1 MRRAWGIGRKS
12 VSGRRLSIAGGSAI
26 AIAIATLP
34 MVGIGIGGDGQ
45 SPQAHHGGTA
55 GPVAEPREEARRY
68 AQTPAAETPASEP
81 SAAKSSITV
90 SASEM
95 AKRAGTG
102 DEGAGDEGAGDEGA
116 GELLDHCIRRLALGA
131 AFDAKLRQRVW
142 ANGREVVGVGSYE
155 QAGEGTGQFHLQLTM
170 HDGDGKH
177 TIRQISDGKLAWTR
191 TDIAHQVTLKRVNLG
206 ALDVNPGG
214 ETKWPGLQTRGPKAA
229 EFRQAWKNLVEP
241 PEKSG
246 SGPASGGPRVADPL
260 PVKAMVG
267 GLVELLHQ
275 AGRDFDLRA
284 TGGKL
289 AGEPVWILA
298 GPIREAAMMRA
309 KSAGGLGEKA
319 GLPVRYPTRIRVAIA
334 SRQGRRADFA
344 TGIPLRFEYWH
355 DASGSAPDRK
365 PVEDHGRPAGQLISL
380 VEVYSIQEI
389 TRPSPARFRFV
400 NDEHAIHFVDET
412 EYYRDSFG
420 RAGG

>member
-12 VSGRRLSIAGGSAI
+12 VTGRRLSIAGGSAI

-55 GPVAEPREEARRY
+55 GPAAEPREEARPY
-68 AQTPAAETPASEP
+68 AATPAAEMPASEP
-81 SAAKSSITV
+81 SAAKSSITL
-90 SASEM
+90 SAPEM
-95 AKRAGTG
+95 AKRA
-102 DEGAGDEGAGDEGA
+102 GAGDEGA

-191 TDIAHQVTLKRVNLG
+191 TEIAQQVTLKRINLG
-206 ALDVNPGG
+206 ALDVNPRG
-214 ETKWPGLQTRGPKAA
+214 EPEWPGAQTPGPKAA
-229 EFRQAWKNLVEP
+229 EFRQAWKSLVEP

-246 SGPASGGPRVADPL
+246 SGPTSGGPRVADPL
-260 PVKAMVG
+260 PAKAMVG

-298 GPIREAAMMRA
+298 GPIRESAVTRA
-309 KSAGGLGEKA
+309 RSAGGLGEKSD
-319 GLPVRYPTRIRVAIA
+319 LPVRYPTRIRVAIA
-334 SRQGRRADFA
+334 SRQGKRADFA

-365 PVEDHGRPAGQLISL
+365 PVEDHGRPGGQLISL

>member
-12 VSGRRLSIAGGSAI
+12 VTGRRLSIAGGSAI
-26 AIAIATLP
+26 AIAIGTLP

-55 GPVAEPREEARRY
+55 GPAAEPSEEARPY
-68 AQTPAAETPASEP
+68 AATPAAEMPASEP

-95 AKRAGTG
+95 AKRA
-102 DEGAGDEGAGDEGA
+102 GAGDEGA

-191 TDIAHQVTLKRVNLG
+191 TEIAQQVTLKRVNLG
-206 ALDVNPGG
+206 ALDVNPRG
-214 ETKWPGLQTRGPKAA
+214 EPEWPGAQTPGPKAA
-229 EFRQAWKNLVEP
+229 EFRQAWKSLVEP

-246 SGPASGGPRVADPL
+246 SGPTSGGPRVADPL
-260 PVKAMVG
+260 PAKAMVG

-298 GPIREAAMMRA
+298 GPIREAAMIRA

>member
-1 MRRAWGIGRKS
+1 MIGITRVSPSEPYSQRPRSVPASRPVAADRAKTTASEAPEIRHPPGIGWKS
-12 VSGRRLSIAGGSAI
+12 ATERWLSVACGLAI
-26 AIAIATLP
+26 TLVLVTLP
-34 MVGIGIGGDGQ
+34 LVGNGFGGDGP
-45 SPQAHHGGTA
+45 SPQALHQG
-55 GPVAEPREEARRY
+55 VAA
-68 AQTPAAETPASEP
+68 
-81 SAAKSSITV
+81 SAADLTHGD
-90 SASEM
+90 
-95 AKRAGTG
+95 RTG
-102 DEGAGDEGAGDEGA
+102 DDWA

-142 ANGREVVGVGSYE
+142 ATGREVTGVGSYE

-191 TDIAHQVTLKRVNLG
+191 TEIAQQVTLKRVNLG
-206 ALDVNPGG
+206 ALDANTRG
-214 ETKWPGLQTRGPKAA
+214 ESEWPGLRARDPKSA
-229 EFRQAWKNLVEP
+229 EFRQAWKSLVEP
-241 PEKSG
+241 PAAD
-246 SGPASGGPRVADPL
+246 PTSGGPRAADEL
-260 PVKAMVG
+260 PAKAMVG

-284 TGGKL
+284 SGGKL

-298 GPIREAAMMRA
+298 GPLRESAMARA

-334 SRQGRRADFA
+334 ARQGKRATFA

-355 DASGSAPDRK
+355 DPPGRNTQRK
-365 PVEDHGRPAGQLISL
+365 PAEDHVRPAGQLISL
-380 VEVYSIQEI
+380 VEIYSIQEI

-400 NDEHAIHFVDET
+400 NDEHAVHFVDET
-412 EYYRDSFG
+412 EYYKEFFPRPG
-420 RAGG
+420 V